1 MIMAELDFVSV
12 VLSWYDV
19 TLVTMPWSGRLS
31 LVGRRPRHA
40 SVGSGRNLSSCR
52 NAAVSWV
59 LGRVWMICG
68 VHGRRHTR
76 AAAAFAVAAALA
88 GPLAG
93 CSVASA
99 SASDG
104 ATASR
109 GVTTAPQGGSSR
121 SPAGAPS
128 ASATAP
134 SRPLAGKVIVLDP
147 GHNGQNWSH
156 PAVINQPVNVI
167 TETKPCDTT
176 GTETLAGYSEH
187 AFTFSVAMRLTR
199 LLRAEGARV
208 ILTRTN
214 DHGVGPCITQRAAIG
229 NRAHAD
235 AAISIHADGGP
246 PGGSGFDVIE
256 PGLIAGHNDA
266 IIGPSHRL
274 ALAIRGAYNRITHE
288 PYANYVGNHGL
299 DVRTDLGGL
308 NLSTVPKVFI
318 ECGNMRNAGDAA
330 KLSSAA
336 FRQRIAAALAAGF
349 TAFLTSVGGASIP
362 GAPG

>member
-1 MIMAELDFVSV
+1 
-12 VLSWYDV
+12 
-19 TLVTMPWSGRLS
+19 
-31 LVGRRPRHA
+31 
-40 SVGSGRNLSSCR
+40 
-52 NAAVSWV
+52 
-59 LGRVWMICG
+59 MICG

-93 CSVASA
+93 CSVASVSASGGAASASGGATTASGGAA

-318 ECGNMRNAGDAA
+318 ECGNMRNASDAA

>member
-1 MIMAELDFVSV
+1 
-12 VLSWYDV
+12 
-19 TLVTMPWSGRLS
+19 
-31 LVGRRPRHA
+31 
-40 SVGSGRNLSSCR
+40 
-52 NAAVSWV
+52 
-59 LGRVWMICG
+59 MICG

-88 GPLAG
+88 GPLAA
-93 CSVASA
+93 CSVASV
-99 SASDG
+99 SASGGAAPPAPGATSASGG
-104 ATASR
+104 ATAPSH
-109 GVTTAPQGGSSR
+109 GATIPPHGGSTR

-128 ASATAP
+128 GSATAP
-134 SRPLAGKVIVLDP
+134 SRPLAGKVVVLDP
-147 GHNGQNWSH
+147 GHNGENWSH
-156 PAVINQPVNVI
+156 PAVINRPVNVI

-187 AFTFSVAMRLTR
+187 AFTFNVAMRLTR
-199 LLRAEGARV
+199 LLRAEGAKV

-256 PGLIAGHNDA
+256 PGLIAGHNEA
-266 IIGPSHRL
+266 IVGPSHRL
-274 ALAIRGAYNRITHE
+274 ALDIRGAYRRITRE
-288 PYANYVGNHGL
+288 PYANYVGDHGL

-330 KLSSAA
+330 KLSSAG
-336 FRQRIAAALAAGF
+336 FRQHVAVALAVGF
-349 TAFLTSVGGASIP
+349 AAFLTSAGGASIP

>member
-1 MIMAELDFVSV
+1 
-12 VLSWYDV
+12 
-19 TLVTMPWSGRLS
+19 
-31 LVGRRPRHA
+31 
-40 SVGSGRNLSSCR
+40 
-52 NAAVSWV
+52 
-59 LGRVWMICG
+59 MICG
-68 VHGRRHTR
+68 VHGRRGAR
-76 AAAAFAVAAALA
+76 AAAAFAAAGAMASLLA
-88 GPLAG
+88 A
-93 CSVASA
+93 CSAASMPA
-99 SASDG
+99 SGGASPASHG
-104 ATASR
+104 AVTPR
-109 GVTTAPQGGSSR
+109 GNSTS

-134 SRPLAGKVIVLDP
+134 SASATAPSRRPLAGKVIVLDP
-147 GHNGQNWSH
+147 GHNGENFSH
-156 PAVINQPVNVI
+156 PATINRLVNVI
-167 TETKPCDTT
+167 TEMKPCDTT
-176 GTETLAGYSEH
+176 GTETDAGYSEH
-187 AFTFSVAMRLTR
+187 AFTFNVAMRLAR
-199 LLRAEGARV
+199 LLRAEGATV
-208 ILTRTN
+208 ILTRHN
-214 DHGVGPCITQRAAIG
+214 DHGIGPCITQRAAIG

-256 PGLIAGHNDA
+256 PGLLAGHNDG
-266 IIGPSHRL
+266 IIGPSRRL
-274 ALAIRGAYNRITHE
+274 ALAIRGAYHRITHE

-336 FRQRIAAALAAGF
+336 FRQHIAAALAAGF